1 VRSEL
6 FHMGGQTDR
15 HTDRHDE
22 ADSRFEI
29 LRKCRNDIEMY
40 LKEKKKSR
48 EMWIVFTSTCIS
60 ELLWVLRSVAN
71 KEFFGFLKDFT
82 FLYTFGLWR
91 ISAWIL
97 FKIHFVSRIKTLSA
111 LLWGF

>member
-1 VRSEL
+1 
-6 FHMGGQTDR
+6 MGGQTDR

-60 ELLWVLRSVAN
+60 ELL
-71 KEFFGFLKDFT
+71 
-82 FLYTFGLWR
+82 
-91 ISAWIL
+91 
-97 FKIHFVSRIKTLSA
+97 
-111 LLWGF
+111 